1 MDKLTT
7 PTKKVYPQIYIFE
20 DKHAPGWLKVGYT
33 EKQNAEDRVREQF
46 NTRLQSD
53 KSPYILHHVEDAVD
67 IDGKVFRDFD
77 VHKVLTNKGI
87 IKRGEFFKTDIERA
101 KLAIMSVK
109 EKKDL

>member
-1 MDKLTT
+1 MDKLTMQT
-7 PTKKVYPQIYIFE
+7 RKAYHQIYVFE
-20 DKHAPGWLKVGYT
+20 DKHDPGWLKVGET
-33 EKQNAEDRVREQF
+33 TRQNAEDRVREQF
-46 NTRLQSD
+46 NTRLQRD
-53 KSPYILHHVEDAVD
+53 KNPYILHHVEDAVD

-109 EKKDL
+109 EKKGL

>member
-1 MDKLTT
+1 MTT
-7 PTKKVYPQIYIFE
+7 QIKQQYPQIYVFE
-20 DKHAPGWLKVGYT
+20 DRHEPGWLKVGYT
-33 EKQNAEDRVREQF
+33 EKQNAEDRVRELF

-53 KSPYILHHVEDAVD
+53 KNPYILHHVEDAAD

-87 IKRGEFFKTDIERA
+87 IKRGEFFKTDIKRV